1 MFGINKESLDEG
13 KLKKKIPRKSQKFYR
28 KTKAISLYLY
38 KRTRT

>member
-13 KLKKKIPRKSQKFYR
+13 KLKKESQENLKSFIEKQKQ
-28 KTKAISLYLY
+28 SLYLY